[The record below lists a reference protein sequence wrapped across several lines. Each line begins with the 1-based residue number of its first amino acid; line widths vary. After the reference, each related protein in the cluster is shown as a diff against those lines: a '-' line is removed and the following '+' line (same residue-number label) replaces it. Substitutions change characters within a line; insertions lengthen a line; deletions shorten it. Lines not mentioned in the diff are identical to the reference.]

1 MRLHAIVRGRVQGVG
16 FRWFVRELASE
27 LQLGGW
33 VMNRHDGAVEV
44 LADGADAAVARLRA
58 ALERGP
64 AGAAVERVDVLDDEV
79 PAESNGSR
87 FTIRR

>member
-33 VMNRHDGAVEV
+33 VKNRHDGAVEV
-44 LADGADAAVARLRA
+44 FAEGADTGIESLRA

-64 AGAAVERVDVLDDEV
+64 TGAAVEHVDLLDGDEPV
-79 PAESNGSR
+79 EANSSR

>member
-1 MRLHAIVRGRVQGVG
+1 MRLHVVVRGRVQGVG

-33 VMNRHDGAVEV
+33 VMNRRDGAVEV
-44 LADGADAAVARLRA
+44 LADGADAGVARLRE

-64 AGAAVERVDVLDDEV
+64 AGAEVERVDVLDDAGPLE
-79 PAESNGSR
+79 PTAGR
-87 FTIRR
+87 FMIRR